1 MFRQQMARYP
11 KKSIK
16 KRRVG
21 RRKYG
26 SKAATSHDYSSL
38 GSILVPENTVKVFRI
53 EPTDKTLP
61 RYFIWKMFML
71 LVCKVKPGRILHWA
85 MIKSSWEINQP
96 TTCLEAPGLF
106 IKREHSHLVKLVCS
120 GELEAGV
127 ATGTSD
133 VECLLRKT
141 TVLRKNVTEVDYL
154 YLAFYCS
161 SGVSINYQNRITY
174 HV

>member
-1 MFRQQMARYP
+1 MARFP

-71 LVCKVKPGRILHWA
+71 LV
-85 MIKSSWEINQP
+85 SQQDINQP

-106 IKREHSHLVKLVCS
+106 IKPEHSHLVKLVCS
-120 GELEAGV
+120 GELQAGLATGTSSRTRNRDIKQDSAGL

-161 SGVSINYQNRITY
+161 AGVSINYQNRITY

>member
-1 MFRQQMARYP
+1 MARYP
-11 KKSIK
+11 KKALK
-16 KRRVG
+16 KRKAV

-26 SKAATSHDYSSL
+26 SKATTSHDYAVDTSF
-38 GSILVPENTVKVFRI
+38 IVPENTIKLYRI

-71 LVCKVKPGRILHWA
+71 LVCKVRPGRILHWA
-85 MIKSSWEINQP
+85 MIKSSWDVKDP
-96 TTCLEAPGLF
+96 TVVLEAPGLF
-106 IKREHSHLVKLVCS
+106 IKPANSHLVKLVCS
-120 GELEAGV
+120 GELEAPVGG
-127 ATGTSD
+127 GTSE

-141 TVLRKNVTEVDYL
+141 TLLRRNVTELDFL

-161 SGVSINYQNRITY
+161 SGVTINYQNRITY